1 MSRQALLSFNQI
13 SLMKENT
20 MRNIIALHNGKTKIA
35 RNRFGGDTASNETR
49 HRRNANERDVRRLQQ
64 AERRMIADELSEIA
78 KHQGSLSGYL
88 VEQQG
93 LPNVPMVRRH
103 IEDATDRFGITEII
117 AGLHDV
123 VQRGRE
129 DIRFRI
135 TTGRRRNRGCDRV
148 SLKVDH
154 NTGRILS
161 AHAY

>member
-1 MSRQALLSFNQI
+1 
-13 SLMKENT
+13 

-154 NTGRILS
+154 NTSRILS